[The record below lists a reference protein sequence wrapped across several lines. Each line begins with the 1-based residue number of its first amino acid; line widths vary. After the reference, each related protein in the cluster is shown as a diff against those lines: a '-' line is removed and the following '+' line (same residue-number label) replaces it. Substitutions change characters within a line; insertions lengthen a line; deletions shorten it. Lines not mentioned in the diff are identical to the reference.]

1 MRVRAPLCPPY
12 SSVAQL
18 VEPSAVNRRVGGSFP
33 PAGAILD
40 SYSNTYMVLIG
51 STPILLFGV
60 VIKNLVKSI

>member
-33 PAGAILD
+33 PAGVILD
-40 SYSNTYMVLIG
+40 SYSNTYGINWFD
-51 STPILLFGV
+51 SNTTPRSGY
-60 VIKNLVKSI
+60 KESS